1 MGRFSGISKA
11 RQSGGGNWWLK
22 GKFRVRI
29 SKVEFREGHRGQ
41 SYIVESQVLTSSNP
55 EVLVGETR
63 SQVIKMDKESAL
75 GNIASFLC
83 AAMASMTGE
92 NLDNPDA
99 NEIGESDVE
108 ASYGPD
114 QPLVGVEL
122 NVEAIDIITKAGT
135 PFTKV
140 VYTPVKDGNVK
151 AA

>member
-1 MGRFSGISKA
+1 MGRFSGVTKA
-11 RQSGGGNWWLK
+11 RQMGGGNWWLK
-22 GKFRVRI
+22 GRYRAKVT
-29 SKVEFREGHRGQ
+29 KVEFRNGHRGE
-41 SYIVESQVLTSSNP
+41 SFIVECEVLQSNNP

-75 GNIASFLC
+75 GNIGSFLC
-83 AAMASMTGE
+83 VCMSVMTGE

-108 ASYGPD
+108 AAYGPD

-122 NVEAIDIITKAGT
+122 DVEAIDIITKAGK
-135 PFTKV
+135 PFTKI
-140 VYTPVKDGNVK
+140 VYHVPADVKTK